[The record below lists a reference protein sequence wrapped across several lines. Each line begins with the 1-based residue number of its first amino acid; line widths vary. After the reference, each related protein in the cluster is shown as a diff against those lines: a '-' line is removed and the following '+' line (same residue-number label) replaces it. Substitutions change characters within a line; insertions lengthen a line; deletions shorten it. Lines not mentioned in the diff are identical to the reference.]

1 MSFVIYIAGF
11 LVLIAGLA
19 YAASLAGVSSHWILA
34 GGLVVLGIGIAMGA
48 TRTRMKDPPAG

>member
-1 MSFVIYIAGF
+1 MTFAIYIAGF

-19 YAASLAGVSSHWILA
+19 YAASLAGLSSHWILA

-48 TRTRMKDPPAG
+48 TRTRMKDPPTG